1 MRPGMGERGTRRS
14 AIFAAAA
21 ALVLAAASL
30 GCDRIAGPQAMVASA
45 LTESAGEGR
54 VLEVPGCGALTIRR
68 AVFSRLLVKPEGNGM
83 VAVAT
88 VDAEAEVGGEGTLVS
103 YLGLERVPFAC
114 DSARCAPVSSP
125 LPSLV
130 SLLSAMCG
138 RRGARGSE
146 AGSGS
151 ADDEKVSRWVIR
163 VDRAQAEVLEERA
176 GRRERFVLKNEN
188 GTFSFAPGVY

>member
-1 MRPGMGERGTRRS
+1 MRPGMGERGKRRP
-14 AIFAAAA
+14 AAFAAAA
-21 ALVLAAASL
+21 ALVMAAAPL

-114 DSARCAPVSSP
+114 DSVRCAPVNSP

-130 SLLSAMCG
+130 SLLSAVCG

-146 AGSGS
+146 EGR
-151 ADDEKVSRWVIR
+151 ADDEKVSRWIIR